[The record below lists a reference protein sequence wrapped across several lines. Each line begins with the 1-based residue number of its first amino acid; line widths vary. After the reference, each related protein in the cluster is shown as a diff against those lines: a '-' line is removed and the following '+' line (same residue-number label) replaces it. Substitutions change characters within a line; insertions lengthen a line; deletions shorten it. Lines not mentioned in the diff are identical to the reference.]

1 MKNIMR
7 KGACITIIYL
17 IAICCTFILTNRI
30 ERLEQAVIDRTVTS
44 SSIK

>member
-7 KGACITIIYL
+7 KGAFITFIYL

-30 ERLEQAVIDRTVTS
+30 ERLEQATIERNMTS